1 MKEKKKTIPC
11 KEWINKESNR
21 CIIEQAKRFS
31 GVMSDATRTK
41 ILLLL
46 DQYNKH
52 DDETYEKLYVSD
64 LAEHIGVSVSAISH
78 SLRSLE
84 SWGFV
89 EKERQGKTAKYNL
102 SLQGQQ
108 LLTFCQS
115 ITVCKIQ

>member
-1 MKEKKKTIPC
+1 MKNQKKTIPC
-11 KEWINKESNR
+11 KEWINKEENR

-46 DQYNKH
+46 DQYNQH
-52 DDETYEKLYVSD
+52 DDDGHEKLYVSD

-84 SWGFV
+84 SWNFV
-89 EKERQGKTAKYNL
+89 EKERRGQTMKYTL
-102 SLQGQQ
+102 SEQGQQ
-108 LLTFCQS
+108 LLHFCQS
-115 ITVCKIQ
+115 ITACKM